1 MTKPLYR
8 RLTAISLISLMQFAT
23 IPGHA
28 ADNDV
33 PVVVKIAGIPW
44 FTAMEKGI
52 KEAAKDTGLNAFM
65 VGPNHRRSGPTSS
78 AGGRFGC

>member
-1 MTKPLYR
+1 MRKPRFYR
-8 RLTAISLISLMQFAT
+8 HLAFISLLSLMPFVS

-44 FTAMEKGI
+44 FTAMEPSR
-52 KEAAKDTGLNAFM
+52 
-65 VGPNHRRSGPTSS
+65 VVQQHREKSQRCYEG
-78 AGGRFGC
+78 